1 MSNNRRINSCLITGE
16 PVTTILDLGMHPY
29 ADTFVGADQQHLSE
43 PVLPLRVN
51 LCDASGMIQLDCV
64 SDDWD
69 RYNLYSY
76 SYTSSNGAYS
86 RRHWQELAQDVR
98 EKTQLT
104 GGRIVEIG
112 SNDGYLLSQFQ
123 PDFEV
128 LGVDASDA
136 MCALSRQRGV
146 PVEHGIFGQDLAA
159 TLAIQGTADVILAN
173 NVVNHANDPLDFVRG
188 VKQLLSAGGWFVF
201 EVPSWSWMMSQSR
214 WDMIYHEHV
223 SYFTV
228 TSLFNLLARAD
239 LVIQQVEYVDF
250 HGESLRIWAQHVGNS
265 RAADG
270 QLLEI
275 LALERAQGLFD
286 QSFYKK
292 FAANMEH
299 NRHRFLDR
307 LLQLK
312 LANPDRPII
321 GVGAAAKANTW
332 LNYHGVNHLL
342 LDWVTDA
349 SPQKQGKYTPLSR
362 IPIVGDEVFAQYSR
376 PYALI
381 LSWNISQQLRDNLL
395 SINNRTEFIN
405 L

>member
-1 MSNNRRINSCLITGE
+1 MSNNQQINSCLITGE
-16 PVTTILDLGMHPY
+16 PVKSILDLGMHPY
-29 ADTFVGADQQHLSE
+29 ADTFIGADQQHLSE
-43 PVLPLRVN
+43 PILPLRLN

-64 SDDWD
+64 SNDWD

-86 RRHWQELAQDVR
+86 RRHWQQLAQDVR
-98 EKTQLT
+98 QKTQLT
-104 GGRIVEIG
+104 SGRIVEIG

-136 MCALSRQRGV
+136 MCELSRQRDV

-173 NVVNHANDPLDFVRG
+173 NVVNHANNPLDFVRG

-201 EVPSWSWMMSQSR
+201 EVPNWSWMMSQGR

-250 HGESLRIWAQHVGNS
+250 HGESLRIWAQHVDDT

-275 LALERAQGLFD
+275 LNLERAQGLFD

-292 FAANMEH
+292 FAANMQH
-299 NRHRFLDR
+299 QRHQFLDR
-307 LLQLK
+307 LLQIK
-312 LANPDRPII
+312 LAEPDRAII

-332 LNYHGVNHLL
+332 LNYHGVNHLI

-362 IPIVGDEVFAQYSR
+362 IPIVGDDIFAQYQR
-376 PYALI
+376 PIALI

-395 SINNRTEFIN
+395 SINKQTEFIN
-405 L
+405 I